1 MCASQDLNSGE
12 QILSEL
18 KEKSELIK
26 RLIVVLDTLEAS
38 SDLIDVGYSI
48 AVSRTVNL
56 WLLKLMKI
64 INVDDSSMEHFFRPE
79 NLWFSKL
86 LDVIKHIAMN
96 NYKYYYKK

>member
-12 QILSEL
+12 QILAEL
-18 KEKSELIK
+18 KEKFELIK

-38 SDLIDVGYSI
+38 SDLIDFGYSI
-48 AVSRTVNL
+48 AVSRTVNF

-64 INVDDSSMEHFFRPE
+64 INVDDSSIEHFFRPD
-79 NLWFSKL
+79 NLWFNKL
-86 LDVIKHIAMN
+86 LDVIKNIAMN